1 MRLRNFVHIL
11 LITLAL
17 SGYSA
22 WLRTARR
29 EAREAGQRPADF
41 PAATFPVLQVPL
53 LRLDD
58 AQALWHRQSTV
69 FLDVRPA
76 FDYQLGHIA
85 GALNLPEGE
94 FDQRFPA
101 LRPRLEQAEAIVLY
115 CSSPSCA
122 KSYWSAIRLHNAGL
136 TRLHIYQEGWNEWT
150 THHLPTAR
158 SE

>member
-1 MRLRNFVHIL
+1 MKLYNLVHIL

-22 WLRTARR
+22 WLLAARR
-29 EAREAGQRPADF
+29 EARDEGRLPADF

-58 AQALWHRQSTV
+58 TQALWQRESTV
-69 FLDVRPA
+69 FLDVRSS

-85 GALNLPEGE
+85 GALSLPEGE

-101 LRPRLEQAEAIVLY
+101 LRPQLERAEAIVLY

-122 KSYWSAIRLHNAGL
+122 KSYWSAIRLHNEGL

-150 THHLPTAR
+150 THQLPTAR